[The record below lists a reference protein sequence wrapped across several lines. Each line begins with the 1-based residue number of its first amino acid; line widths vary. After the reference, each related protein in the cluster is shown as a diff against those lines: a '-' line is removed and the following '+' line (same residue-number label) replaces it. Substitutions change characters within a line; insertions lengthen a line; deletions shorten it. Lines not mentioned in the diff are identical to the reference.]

1 MDLSDRSENQSGL
14 DSASPVDSTREEVQK
29 LYGNRLRLRVCGLYR
44 EGDRLLMVRHRG
56 IGLTD
61 TFWCPPGGGPQFS
74 ETAPKALI
82 REFMEETGLEVEIG
96 DMLFVNE
103 FIQPPL
109 HAMELFFA
117 VRATGGSLRL
127 GIDPEMSLNGQIIE
141 EVRLM
146 SFEEIKSYP
155 PKEVHAL
162 FQYCDSLDDVFRLR
176 GYLQ

>member
-1 MDLSDRSENQSGL
+1 MTMTQVMD
-14 DSASPVDSTREEVQK
+14 VDKPREEVLK

-44 EGDRLLMVRHRG
+44 EDDRLLMVKHRG
-56 IGLTD
+56 IGPTD
-61 TFWCPPGGGPQFS
+61 TFWCPPGGGPQFN
-74 ETAPKALI
+74 ETAPSALI

-109 HAMELFFA
+109 HAMELFFH

-127 GIDPEMSLNGQIIE
+127 GFDPEMSADGQIID

-146 SFEEIKSYP
+146 PFDEIKAYSP
-155 PKEVHAL
+155 TEVHAL
-162 FQYCDSLDDVFRLR
+162 FQYCQSMDDVFRLR
-176 GYLQ
+176 GYLP